1 MTKIGLLTQEVW
13 CDYIVCMK
21 YISTIGDLG
30 MHVIKLF
37 FIFIVLH
44 SSACSMMRGPRVNS
58 GQYVPQNLQT
68 RSSSLTGQQLM
79 PQATVNPELL
89 KQVQADTMVQEQPA
103 WTTQEMMPMRAHFG
117 SGAFS
122 ATRRNLFRA
131 TPVRY
136 LLPGQEKNPL
146 WVQANREVEQYK
158 KICGFPDA
166 VDEALSVFIE
176 QAYNKDL
183 LERINRNPS
192 VLLSNVLQKRKTAVE
207 QELRLLLE
215 HNGFSPEQIPAILSN
230 NRLDIS
236 NILQKR
242 KTAVEQEL
250 RLLLEHNGFS
260 PEQIPAILSNNRLDI
275 SNILQK
281 RKTEVEQETKFLLEH
296 HGLSPEQIPVCF
308 ISKEGA
314 AELGLSDA
322 LAGVVG
328 SSLLIHEDTLN
339 LSMQGIK
346 AVIEHEIGHLVSRDC
361 AYVSVLELFA
371 AEGKLDRSLIDHY
384 ILLFEKR
391 ADTHSG
397 IQSRDNVNALRCC
410 ATSYARAWKMS
421 EIRRNIPDFFALPE
435 VKKLYEQKKA
445 SSTMSALEWLEDFVE
460 GMKQIAHQQHKA
472 QKLSFDDLQKII
484 KICDQP
490 SHLDD
495 LLAYHLKQEEL
506 KATVR

>member
-192 VLLSNVLQKRKTAVE
+192 VLLSNV
-207 QELRLLLE
+207 
-215 HNGFSPEQIPAILSN
+215 
-230 NRLDIS
+230 
-236 NILQKR
+236 LQKR